1 MQVEGI
7 AENNKVPLNIWTSIG
22 EQGWLAKKRKGSI
35 LVSDDAIYV
44 TQKKSIEMVI
54 VRDTRRT
61 AEEKVGPSRHT
72 PNMSAYNTTLSRS
85 CSSRRPILPLLGSHL
100 HQSTDTPRKRK

>member
-72 PNMSAYNTTLSRS
+72 PNMSAST
-85 CSSRRPILPLLGSHL
+85 RR
-100 HQSTDTPRKRK
+100 